1 MILLNNVS
9 KKFGTGNFALSEI
22 NVSVRRGE
30 FVFLVGPTGS
40 GKTTIFRLIIKDM
53 LPSTGDVVV
62 NSLEINKLPKNKLSA
77 LRKKIGVIFQDLKLM
92 FDRTVFENVYLPLDV
107 AGVKTE
113 EATKTVNEILSQVGL
128 LEHKDKFPLQ
138 LSGGELQRVAVAR
151 ALALSPEILLADEPT
166 GNLDPQTSWEI
177 VKILSE
183 INKKGTTVIMA
194 THNTDI
200 VKNLGNRVIHL
211 EKGKVVKDEPSTHKA
226 LHVVQDLSVK
236 PEKPEGQEKLTE
248 KNKEDVPQHKPT
260 HPVQALNVKP
270 EKQVEVKQ

>member
-9 KKFGTGNFALSEI
+9 KKFGTGAFALSDV
-22 NVSVRRGE
+22 NVAIKRGE

-53 LPSTGDVVV
+53 LPTTGDVVV

-107 AGVKTE
+107 AGIKPE
-113 EATKTVNEILSQVGL
+113 EAIKTVNEVLSQVGL
-128 LEHKDKFPLQ
+128 SDHKEKFPLQ

-151 ALALSPEILLADEPT
+151 ALVLNPEILLADEPT

-177 VKILSE
+177 VNVLSE

-194 THNTDI
+194 THNADI
-200 VKNLGNRVIHL
+200 VKNLGKRVIHI
-211 EKGKVVKDEPSTHKA
+211 EKGKVIKDEPA
-226 LHVVQDLSVK
+226 VK
-236 PEKPEGQEKLTE
+236 GEEKKE
-248 KNKEDVPQHKPT
+248 KEDHPLHKSSPHVEDSSDKPQEQKE
-260 HPVQALNVKP
+260 
-270 EKQVEVKQ
+270 EK